1 MRELN
6 ESFRIKLNDV
16 KVNYKNEFSTIPYGI
31 YGLDLSSTEFKIII
45 ALYSVKDILKG
56 KENDKFKRS
65 FIAKHLNMDMS
76 NFNKSFNKL
85 IEREYLLV
93 DENNE
98 LIINHK
104 LIRGLCSDYIKKNVN
119 HLYGGTK
126 KDLIKIIDEKD
137 READL
142 RVYNKLKKYIDNGVA
157 DDEDKAEFAI
167 LSNKLGYSNNNDLE
181 NNFNNTKTEDYVTTI
196 RTNSNTINTSDN
208 SNDNHIPSNEEES
221 EEDLYFQYG
230 EDGFGEDRDDDM
242 QEKIN
247 QIRNAELRIEDLE
260 RLRGN
265 FNGFLE
271 YKVPVNELDVEDTP
285 KEEVKPTQP
294 IHKPVENNKEFGDD
308 AFDLTQFDGI
318 F

>member
-1 MRELN
+1 MKELN

-93 DENNE
+93 DENND

-104 LIRGLCSDYIKKNVN
+104 LIRGLCSDYIKKNAN

-196 RTNSNTINTSDN
+196 RTDSNTINTSDDFY
-208 SNDNHIPSNEEES
+208 DNHIPSNEEET
-221 EEDLYFQYG
+221 EEDIFGEDG
-230 EDGFGEDRDDDM
+230 EDGFGEDRIDDM
-242 QEKIN
+242 QEK
-247 QIRNAELRIEDLE
+247 
-260 RLRGN
+260 
-265 FNGFLE
+265 
-271 YKVPVNELDVEDTP
+271 
-285 KEEVKPTQP
+285 
-294 IHKPVENNKEFGDD
+294 
-308 AFDLTQFDGI
+308 
-318 F
+318 